1 VDVVCGSAEE
11 LGTCS
16 LVGESSTLADTT
28 SPLVTASP
36 SDHCSP
42 SPASDTGTHTHG
54 RTLDGRATESIHTL
68 PPHQPC
74 SRIILPSF
82 QDNSKHHPPAPGP
95 CTLRHANIPIQP
107 THLHPCHPIVSA
119 CQPATKSGLCLG
131 HSPHPQS
138 SDATLDNRP
147 PVPAELLVVPPR
159 LRMLTL
165 PLFASAHI
173 ALASIQ

>member
-1 VDVVCGSAEE
+1 VVCGSAEE

-16 LVGESSTLADTT
+16 LVGECSTLADTT
-28 SPLVTASP
+28 SPLVTAFS
-36 SDHCSP
+36 SDHCS
-42 SPASDTGTHTHG
+42 SLPASDTAAPAHTHG
-54 RTLDGRATESIHTL
+54 RTLDGRATKSIHTL
-68 PPHQPC
+68 P
-74 SRIILPSF
+74 IILPSF
-82 QDNSKHHPPAPGP
+82 QVNSKHHPPAPGP
-95 CTLRHANIPIQP
+95 CTLRYANIPIQP